1 MAVLNFFSVNFSLCM
16 YLSIVNFSGHEI
28 TIVDVVVVVVG
39 VVLEVYRRVCE
50 LTFRALGDSLQSLCS

>member
-28 TIVDVVVVVVG
+28 TIVDVVVVVG

>member
-1 MAVLNFFSVNFSLCM
+1 M

-28 TIVDVVVVVVG
+28 TIVDVVVVVG

>member
-28 TIVDVVVVVVG
+28 TIVDVVVVGG